1 MAKRSGSPYISARTF
16 LDENSNVRF
25 HWCDYT
31 FDCYG
36 IHGVIPGEL
45 PKHSLV
51 QLDSVQIDPNS
62 QYPGLAG
69 INFHKDPRKFQFQ
82 LAIN

>member
-1 MAKRSGSPYISARTF
+1 M
-16 LDENSNVRF
+16 DEFSQVRF

-36 IHGVIPGEL
+36 IHGVL
-45 PKHSLV
+45 PKQLPRGSLV
-51 QLDSVQIDPNS
+51 QLDSLQIDPNA

-69 INFHKDPRKFQFQ
+69 IDFNYDPRMYN
-82 LAIN
+82 LSMS

>member
-1 MAKRSGSPYISARTF
+1 MAKRYGSPYISARTF
-16 LDENSNVRF
+16 LDENSNIRF

-36 IHGVIPGEL
+36 IHGVIPGKL
-45 PKHSLV
+45 PQSSLV

-62 QYPGLAG
+62 KYPGLAG
-69 INFHKDPRKFQFQ
+69 INFHKDPRKFQF
-82 LAIN
+82 LY